1 MKKFTEWVGV
11 IREAEEKQ
19 MSELQ
24 KSYKDYFGA
33 KLNKFN
39 AKSPADLTEEQK
51 KEFFNEIKKD
61 WEIGTGAKPAGKK
74 DVEEHGVKES
84 VNEASQE
91 EQIKKE
97 VISKLSDFFGCAPG
111 NLSKFNFDGKDNIKE
126 LGKAL
131 RSTSDAGTEQYYRIA
146 IQMAKRDL
154 GINESED
161 LNESALEIAGG
172 IILGIVGLK
181 FIGGIAKGLFGTLK
195 LKAMKDPAKLKELA
209 SQIASKAM
217 DKNPLKAA
225 LWLGAV
231 KEMIDSGDI
240 KDGFGLLKTA
250 TKMDSIDV
258 KKIFEAEG
266 FDLTNDVNEAFNN
279 YGWFLRLPKKVIANE
294 LRSAT
299 KNLTSYY
306 NNASSGADLQQDV
319 LEDIISE
326 LETVKNQLK
335 KFSKG
340 EKPTGVYESEEVNES
355 NISMYKSMVQNV
367 LKDLDVEVKQSDLKV
382 GTKKSDSWSFVTLNG
397 HVLCSDTAYD
407 QMVAWAKASIKEDPA
422 KYGLPTSLK
431 ESEEFEIN
439 EAAATPE
446 ELASFIQKEE
456 KHFAAFLKPKKLT
469 ATVSGKVVTIKPG
482 SGSFTITV
490 DYGKSTIDTTGKP
503 EWPESTSYVELMEYI
518 KITKFKLNESAIF
531 EAEVKNAKDF
541 EEYAMAIL
549 KKQHGDDFDEAKAK
563 KTVSGLTAAAEKDGD
578 WGAAVG
584 KLQNA

>member
-1 MKKFTEWVGV
+1 MKKFTQWVDV
-11 IREAEEKQ
+11 IREAEERQ
-19 MSELQ
+19 QSELQ
-24 KSYKDYFGA
+24 KSYKEYFSA
-33 KLNKFN
+33 KLNKFG
-39 AKSPADLTEEQK
+39 AKSPADLDAEQK
-51 KEFFNEIKKD
+51 AEFFNEIKKD
-61 WEIGTGAKPAGKK
+61 WEKGTGAKPAGKK

-84 VNEASQE
+84 LNEGSQE

-97 VISKLSDFFGCAPG
+97 CISKLSDFFGCAPG

-126 LGKAL
+126 LTKAL
-131 RSTSDAGTEQYYRIA
+131 RSTSDEGTAQYYRVA
-146 IQMAKRDL
+146 ILMAKRDL
-154 GINESED
+154 GIHESE
-161 LNESALEIAGG
+161 EVAEAL
-172 IILGIVGLK
+172 
-181 FIGGIAKGLFGTLK
+181 
-195 LKAMKDPAKLKELA
+195 
-209 SQIASKAM
+209 
-217 DKNPLKAA
+217 
-225 LWLGAV
+225 
-231 KEMIDSGDI
+231 
-240 KDGFGLLKTA
+240 
-250 TKMDSIDV
+250 
-258 KKIFEAEG
+258 
-266 FDLTNDVNEAFNN
+266 NN

-340 EKPTGVYESEEVNES
+340 EKPTGVYESEDLNEAKKQITIKFTKSNQHEVS
-355 NISMYKSMVQNV
+355 NCVFGS
-367 LKDLDVEVKQSDLKV
+367 LKDYADVGNNGPDYMDLKFDAKNYDKV
-382 GTKKSDSWSFVTLNG
+382 IDTLRRCDAIDSI
-397 HVLCSDTAYD
+397 D
-407 QMVAWAKASIKEDPA
+407 
-422 KYGLPTSLK
+422 

-439 EAAATPE
+439 EAVATPE

-490 DYGKSTIDTTGKP
+490 DYAKSTIDTTGKP

-531 EAEVKNAKDF
+531 EAEIKNASDF
-541 EEYAMAIL
+541 KEYATTVL
-549 KKQHGDDFDEAKAK
+549 KKQHGDKYDEKVGDKIIKGLSDEA
-563 KTVSGLTAAAEKDGD
+563 EKSGD

-584 KLQNA
+584 KLNA

>member
-1 MKKFTEWVGV
+1 MKKFTEWVGA

-84 VNEASQE
+84 LNEGDQE

-97 VISKLSDFFGCAPG
+97 CITKLSQFFGVNPS
-111 NLSKFNFDGKDNIKE
+111 NLSKFKFDGKDNIKE
-126 LGKAL
+126 LTKVLG
-131 RSTSDAGTEQYYRIA
+131 STSDEGTEHIYRVA
-146 IQMAKRDL
+146 VTVAKSNL
-154 GINESED
+154 G
-161 LNESALEIAGG
+161 
-172 IILGIVGLK
+172 
-181 FIGGIAKGLFGTLK
+181 
-195 LKAMKDPAKLKELA
+195 
-209 SQIASKAM
+209 
-217 DKNPLKAA
+217 
-225 LWLGAV
+225 V
-231 KEMIDSGDI
+231 K
-240 KDGFGLLKTA
+240 
-250 TKMDSIDV
+250 
-258 KKIFEAEG
+258 
-266 FDLTNDVNEAFNN
+266 
-279 YGWFLRLPKKVIANE
+279 
-294 LRSAT
+294 
-299 KNLTSYY
+299 
-306 NNASSGADLQQDV
+306 
-319 LEDIISE
+319 
-326 LETVKNQLK
+326 
-335 KFSKG
+335 
-340 EKPTGVYESEEVNES
+340 ESEEVNEAKKQITIKFTKS
-355 NISMYKSMVQNV
+355 NQH
-367 LKDLDVEVKQSDLKV
+367 EVSTYVFSRLENDKLVDTGNNGPDYMDLKFDAKNYDKV
-382 GTKKSDSWSFVTLNG
+382 IDTLRRCDAIDSI
-397 HVLCSDTAYD
+397 D
-407 QMVAWAKASIKEDPA
+407 
-422 KYGLPTSLK
+422 
-431 ESEEFEIN
+431 ESEEVNEDVIN
-439 EAAATPE
+439 EAVATPE

-469 ATVSGKVVTIKPG
+469 ATVNGKVVTIKPG

-490 DYGKSTIDTTGKP
+490 DYAKSTIDTTGKP

-518 KITKFKLNESAIF
+518 KITKFKLNESEEVNEGRTKADLEDSLKTLEDKLRKYKGVRQNSIHPF
-531 EAEVKNAKDF
+531 DPQKKVSDYVAYLETSIKYVKAEMEGLTESTYINEAEVKNAKDF